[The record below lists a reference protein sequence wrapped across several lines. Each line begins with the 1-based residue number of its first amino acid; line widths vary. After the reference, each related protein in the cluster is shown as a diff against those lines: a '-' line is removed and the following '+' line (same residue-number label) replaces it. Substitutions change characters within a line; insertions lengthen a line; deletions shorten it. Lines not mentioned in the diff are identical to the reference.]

1 MLRSLLFIPSHKIR
15 FVDGVLKKNPDA
27 ICFDLEDALPDNKKK
42 FGLEKL
48 KIFLNDT
55 KIDYLKFFIRIEDI
69 EKNNYDNVLS
79 ILNSKVHS
87 LVLPKISNVKSLKSF
102 EKRLKMFEKKNK
114 IKKKITITLL
124 IESIEGI
131 FNLPQLIDSSN
142 RVKYIIYGEEDFLND
157 FGYLDFDSTPNLNF
171 FKSYIS
177 FIGKKNKLE
186 LIYTPYLYIKNF
198 LGLKK
203 HIKESQRFGFTGML
217 TVHPSQIPIVNK
229 SYLPSKKNFNTA
241 KLILNLNKNNK
252 YKDQNIS
259 ISRGKL
265 LGPPMKRRAKKIINI
280 FNLINER

>member
-102 EKRLKMFEKKNK
+102 EKRLKMFEKTNE
-114 IKKKITITLL
+114 IKKKITITL
-124 IESIEGI
+124 
-131 FNLPQLIDSSN
+131 
-142 RVKYIIYGEEDFLND
+142 
-157 FGYLDFDSTPNLNF
+157 
-171 FKSYIS
+171 
-177 FIGKKNKLE
+177 
-186 LIYTPYLYIKNF
+186 
-198 LGLKK
+198 
-203 HIKESQRFGFTGML
+203 
-217 TVHPSQIPIVNK
+217 
-229 SYLPSKKNFNTA
+229 
-241 KLILNLNKNNK
+241 
-252 YKDQNIS
+252 
-259 ISRGKL
+259 
-265 LGPPMKRRAKKIINI
+265 
-280 FNLINER
+280 